1 VHATA
6 FNLDSLKRYTSYLS
20 SNAVV
25 SLSARSSLALWTRFG
40 FARSYCDRSQ
50 SILLPSKDG
59 ACMRAYKIRIET
71 TVYVDLQ
78 IWLLLGLDGV
88 CTQVLV
94 Y

>member
-1 VHATA
+1 
-6 FNLDSLKRYTSYLS
+6 
-20 SNAVV
+20 
-25 SLSARSSLALWTRFG
+25 
-40 FARSYCDRSQ
+40 
-50 SILLPSKDG
+50 
-59 ACMRAYKIRIET
+59 MRACKIRIET